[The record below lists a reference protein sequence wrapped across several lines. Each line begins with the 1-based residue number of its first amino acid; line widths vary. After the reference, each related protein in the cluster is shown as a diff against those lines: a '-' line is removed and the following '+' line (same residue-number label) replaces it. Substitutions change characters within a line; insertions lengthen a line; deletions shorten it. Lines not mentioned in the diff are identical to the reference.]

1 MSFAKKGVGRILTA
15 AAVALLA
22 VSGTAVAD
30 GFGRIDGWIAN
41 SASYPIGGSFLKV
54 QWTDQTGEQDLVG
67 YSRLV
72 RDEGEQALYA
82 ALGGKELGRLS
93 IDGEIGRPIAI
104 VHETRKGGMTRLVIV
119 VERDLSP
126 LLRFTKSD
134 AFRYP
139 YMVFDVTLD
148 ADGAGIGEIHPEARL
163 AVSPDGKF
171 SYETQAPLPLRVL
184 QIEAS

>member
-1 MSFAKKGVGRILTA
+1 MSLAMKRVGRIVIA
-15 AAVALLA
+15 AALALLA
-22 VSGTAVAD
+22 GSGTAVAD

-54 QWTDQTGEQDLVG
+54 KWAEQTGEQDLVG

-72 RDEGEQALYA
+72 RDQGEQALHA
-82 ALGGKELGRLS
+82 ELGGKELGRLS
-93 IDGEIGRPIAI
+93 FDGEIGLPIAI
-104 VHETRKGGMTRLVIV
+104 VHETRTGGMTRLLIV

-126 LLRFTKSD
+126 LLRFTRSD

-148 ADGAGIGEIHPEARL
+148 ADGVGVGEIHPESRL
-163 AVSPDGKF
+163 AVSPDGKI
-171 SYETQAPLPLRVL
+171 SYETLSPLPLRVL
-184 QIEAS
+184 EIEAS